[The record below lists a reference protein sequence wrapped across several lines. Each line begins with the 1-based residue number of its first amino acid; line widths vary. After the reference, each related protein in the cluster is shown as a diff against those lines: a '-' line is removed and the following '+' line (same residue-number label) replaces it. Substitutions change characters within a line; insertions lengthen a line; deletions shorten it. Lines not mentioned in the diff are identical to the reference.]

1 MTKNCTLKEAFIEK
15 QLDKFQPNW
24 RNGEDITAETKQK
37 IKDYVASQ
45 MPDELKESASCITDY
60 SIWHM
65 AKKIRKR
72 ENLPDP
78 KKSNKGVSVVAP
90 TDSGSRENL
99 PDPKKSNKGV
109 SVVAPTDSGSQK
121 LSSEV
126 IQQVSER
133 KLQTEKVSKCEPCEP
148 KIEEKSSEGLNQK
161 EQVEHKQEHDKH
173 VAACQEPANDFDELV
188 KEIKRLVGLF
198 SMEDVKKAL
207 NVVEGVKVS

>member
-1 MTKNCTLKEAFIEK
+1 MTRTCTFKEAFIEK

-78 KKSNKGVSVVAP
+78 KKSNKGMPVVAP
-90 TDSGSRENL
+90 TDCAGGL
-99 PDPKKSNKGV
+99 QKS
-109 SVVAPTDSGSQK
+109 
-121 LSSEV
+121 SSEGNQKV
-126 IQQVSER
+126 NECKPQI
-133 KLQTEKVSKCEPCEP
+133 EKVSKCEPN
-148 KIEEKSSEGLNQK
+148 IEEKSSEGLNQK
-161 EQVEHKQEHDKH
+161 EQVEHKQEPNSDKP
-173 VAACQEPANDFDELV
+173 VAALGDFDELLQ
-188 KEIKRLVGLF
+188 EIKNLVSRYSL
-198 SMEDVKKAL
+198 ENVKKAL
-207 NVVEGVKVS
+207 AVVAEIK